1 MTIEIHGIIIYFVNE
16 IYVYEIYVYEIVR
29 KLLEVNIFLGG
40 LSVKILNESIEVARL
55 FQEVMQLFKHSMN
68 KLLEET
74 GMSAPQGMVL
84 GLLSKKKKMKITE
97 LSHQL
102 CLSNSTVSG
111 IIDRLEKQE
120 MVVRERSIHD
130 KRVVY
135 VNIAPNFIGMHE
147 EFHKQFE
154 KNIQTTMSRGS
165 EDELHKIHEGLETL
179 KKLLSNEQK

>member
-1 MTIEIHGIIIYFVNE
+1 MKT
-16 IYVYEIYVYEIVR
+16 
-29 KLLEVNIFLGG
+29 
-40 LSVKILNESIEVARL
+40 LNESVEVARL

-120 MVVRERSIHD
+120 MVVRERSEED

-135 VNIAPNFIGMHE
+135 VSIAPAFKDMHNI
-147 EFHKQFE
+147 FHKQFE
-154 KNIQTTMSRGS
+154 KNIQNTMSRGS
-165 EDELHKIHEGLETL
+165 VDELHTIFEGLNAL
-179 KKLLSNEQK
+179 KKLLGDQQK

>member
-1 MTIEIHGIIIYFVNE
+1 MT
-16 IYVYEIYVYEIVR
+16 
-29 KLLEVNIFLGG
+29 
-40 LSVKILNESIEVARL
+40 ILNESIEVARL

-97 LSHQL
+97 LSHEL

-120 MVVRERSIHD
+120 MVVRERSEKD

-135 VNIAPNFIGMHE
+135 VSISPNFKDMHE
-147 EFHKQFE
+147 IFRKQFD
-154 KNIQTTMSRGS
+154 KNIQNTMNKGS
-165 EDELHKIHEGLETL
+165 EEDIHKIFDGLSTL
-179 KKLLSNEQK
+179 KRLLSDQQE